1 MKTVFSLIC
10 AFAGLLLTGTG
21 SYAQV
26 TDGFSF
32 GLKAGA
38 NRMNTKIINRPSN
51 YNGQLRGVG
60 VSNGFQVGAW
70 ATLPV
75 SRWLFV
81 DTDLYFQQREN
92 KYEDPS
98 NRDIV
103 FAYNTYRYAGV
114 SGRLGFMYKRA
125 FVSIGPEVNVL
136 LATKTMGQNEA
147 QGVEWGINARLGYQ
161 YRRVR
166 IEAFYTKALTH
177 YEQKTFI
184 VQGDKLQHLFYGN
197 TLGLSLGVRLF
208 GGKERR

>member
-38 NRMNTKIINRPSN
+38 NRMKTEIINRPSN
-51 YNGQLRGVG
+51 YIIQLGGVG

-75 SRWLFV
+75 SRWLFI
-81 DTDLYFQQREN
+81 DTDLYFQQKEN
-92 KYEDPS
+92 KYEDPIK
-98 NRDIV
+98 DIIYG
-103 FAYNTYRYAGV
+103 YNTYRYAGV
-114 SGRLGFMYKRA
+114 SGRLGFMYKGA
-125 FVSIGPEVNVL
+125 FVSVGPEVNVL
-136 LATKTMGQNEA
+136 LTTTLAQNEA

-166 IEAFYTKALTH
+166 IEAFYTKALSH